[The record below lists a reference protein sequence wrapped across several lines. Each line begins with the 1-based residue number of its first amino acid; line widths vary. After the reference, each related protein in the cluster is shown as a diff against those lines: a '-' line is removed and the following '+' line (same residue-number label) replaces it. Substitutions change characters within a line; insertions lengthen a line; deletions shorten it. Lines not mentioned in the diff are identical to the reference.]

1 MLIFLPVDEWRSKW
15 HLSGQYADSSPDD
28 LIKDMADIQAH
39 VRLKAIATCAKAADY
54 KPPTDEGIQLDYL
67 DKDPEAEAL
76 PERLFVALECLL
88 DDQVEKVRKAAAI
101 TLYSLSR
108 PSEKVTKYRKIPKH
122 LDTRKICCNHPKILT
137 KWLYH
142 RVTCPKDAD
151 RMETV

>member
-1 MLIFLPVDEWRSKW
+1 MSSVDEWRSKW

-54 KPPTDEGIQLDYL
+54 KPPEDQGIHLDYL
-67 DKDPEAEAL
+67 DKDPQAEAL

-88 DDQVEKVRKAAAI
+88 DDTVEKIRKAAAI

-108 PSEKVTKYRKIPKH
+108 PSKKVR
-122 LDTRKICCNHPKILT
+122 
-137 KWLYH
+137 
-142 RVTCPKDAD
+142 
-151 RMETV
+151 E